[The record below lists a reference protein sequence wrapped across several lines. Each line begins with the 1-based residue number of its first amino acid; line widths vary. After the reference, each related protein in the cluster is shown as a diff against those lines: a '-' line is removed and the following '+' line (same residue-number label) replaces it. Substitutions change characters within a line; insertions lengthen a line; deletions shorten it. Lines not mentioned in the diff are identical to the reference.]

1 MVPSLGVVLGACAR
15 LRWRRVVLAH
25 WVVEAG
31 PLEAALPAG
40 VTLDL
45 HEGRAW
51 TSVVACEVVGPLPDL
66 LVDSGL
72 EALFSHRQVGLR
84 TYVRG
89 PLGPGAVLLDTAV
102 DRVHALYPRLGGL
115 PYRLDRDVTSAFHGE
130 RLEVRRTGEALHGEV
145 GPGRPAPVAEGT
157 LDAFLL
163 HRPWLYA
170 RSAAL
175 GPYAARLAHAPL
187 RVLPAQVGSTLHG
200 RADLAHVVP
209 YVDGVRVEE
218 AVRLSAAPRRRRRLR
233 RPTGRTQAVAA
244 PVEPAP
250 VEPAPVEPTV
260 APAPSVEA
268 LAPAITVEVPQ
279 VDLVAPVAPV
289 EPAPVEPASPEAPAA
304 GVLLALPSAP
314 EAATLAAA

>member
-31 PLEAALPAG
+31 PLERALPTG

-66 LVDSGL
+66 LLDSGL

-84 TYVRG
+84 TYVQG
-89 PLGPGAVLLDTAV
+89 PLGPGTVILDTAV

-115 PYRLDRDVTSAFHGE
+115 PYRLDRDLTSTFRGE
-130 RLEVRRTGEALHGEV
+130 RLEVRRSGEALLGEV
-145 GPGRPAPVAEGT
+145 GPGRPEPVAEGT

-163 HRPWLYA
+163 QRPWLYA

-175 GPYAARLAHAPL
+175 GSYGARLAHAPL

-200 RADLAHVVP
+200 RADLAHVIP

-218 AVRLSAAPRRRRRLR
+218 AVRLSAATPRRRRLR
-233 RPTGRTQAVAA
+233 RPTAVRPEVAA
-244 PVEPAP
+244 PVEVVA
-250 VEPAPVEPTV
+250 
-260 APAPSVEA
+260 APAPAAE
-268 LAPAITVEVPQ
+268 
-279 VDLVAPVAPV
+279 APVA
-289 EPAPVEPASPEAPAA
+289 A
-304 GVLLALPSAP
+304 GVILALPVGP
-314 EAATLAAA
+314 EAAARVAA